1 MERVEISFSHGQM
14 RQPGLWGKVIQANGG
29 VYDYDNEKDMDLSVK
44 GTTRTIVLPQMP
56 EGAYLL
62 FGFKGFHQA
71 GMLTLGYILMQVKA
85 GQQCDWQIG
94 GHLARFEGKGVLLIT
109 SSETDLQPIY
119 DALNNAKYAHIARLQ
134 DFLRREKKDT
144 STPKT

>member
-1 MERVEISFSHGQM
+1 MERVEINFSHGQM

-29 VYDYDNEKDMDLSVK
+29 VYDYDNEKDMDFSVK

-71 GMLTLGYILMQVKA
+71 GMLALGYILMQVKA
-85 GQQCDWQIG
+85 GQHCEWQIG
-94 GHLARFEGKGVLLIT
+94 GHLARFEGKNVLMIT
-109 SSETDLQPIY
+109 SSETDLQPVY
-119 DALNNAKYAHIARLQ
+119 DALNNAKYAHIGRVQ

-144 STPKT
+144 SAPKT